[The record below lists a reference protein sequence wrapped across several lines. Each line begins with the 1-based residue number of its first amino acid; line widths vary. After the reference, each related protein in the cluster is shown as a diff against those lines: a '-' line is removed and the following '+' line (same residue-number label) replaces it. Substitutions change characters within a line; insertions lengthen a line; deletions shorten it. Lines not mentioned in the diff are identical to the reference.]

1 MQTKTFPHPQFSH
14 PIWSSIMQRDQSSF
28 ILSVHISS
36 VLQEILGH
44 LQVIITSWSKQI
56 NSIIKTQIDE
66 MNVCSMW
73 VNTWRHVTCKV
84 QWCGVPALCVSAV
97 DVFRAAEFLHSSQ
110 TALLGGIQQG
120 GVSTQQ
126 VLDVRVSVLHHVQS
140 HVAITVLLRW
150 VSAVLKKE
158 YIYMLVQRGCVTLI
172 IIIINPKTAK
182 KKNAKHHFKN
192 WC

>member
-1 MQTKTFPHPQFSH
+1 MKQRYAEGSVLLYPERSH
-14 PIWSSIMQRDQSSF
+14 PLRAPGDTRPPPGYCNQLIENKLIPS
-28 ILSVHISS
+28 LKH
-36 VLQEILGH
+36 
-44 LQVIITSWSKQI
+44 
-56 NSIIKTQIDE
+56 QIDE
-66 MNVCSMW
+66 MNVCSMR
-73 VNTWRHVTCKV
+73 VNTWRYVTCKV

-150 VSAVLKKE
+150 VSAVLKRE
-158 YIYMLVQRGCVTLI
+158 YICECKRAVLRS
-172 IIIINPKTAK
+172 
-182 KKNAKHHFKN
+182 
-192 WC
+192 

>member
-1 MQTKTFPHPQFSH
+1 M
-14 PIWSSIMQRDQSSF
+14 
-28 ILSVHISS
+28 
-36 VLQEILGH
+36 
-44 LQVIITSWSKQI
+44 
-56 NSIIKTQIDE
+56 
-66 MNVCSMW
+66 
-73 VNTWRHVTCKV
+73 

-150 VSAVLKKE
+150 VSAMLKRELICQCK
-158 YIYMLVQRGCVTLI
+158 RGCVTLL

-182 KKNAKHHFKN
+182 NFIFFVIDAKGIISPLTNFKREKGSMHLKFIGFIEFN
-192 WC
+192 QNGS